1 MQKGARLGFN
11 SKQALFKGYVELM
24 QKLLKLT
31 KSEASVFAQLLFLN
45 NEKKDIPE
53 TDRFNIIFSTSSRK
67 DISKELGMSDQVL
80 QNCFTKL
87 RKKKLIVNNSIP
99 KNRQVFI
106 ENELLVVLKL
116 ELKDV

>member
-1 MQKGARLGFN
+1 MVLRSQRFGRIKTFISLVA
-11 SKQALFKGYVELM
+11 
-24 QKLLKLT
+24 
-31 KSEASVFAQLLFLN
+31 
-45 NEKKDIPE
+45 
-53 TDRFNIIFSTSSRK
+53 DRFNIIFSTSSRK
-67 DISKELGMSDQVL
+67 DMSKELGMSDQVL